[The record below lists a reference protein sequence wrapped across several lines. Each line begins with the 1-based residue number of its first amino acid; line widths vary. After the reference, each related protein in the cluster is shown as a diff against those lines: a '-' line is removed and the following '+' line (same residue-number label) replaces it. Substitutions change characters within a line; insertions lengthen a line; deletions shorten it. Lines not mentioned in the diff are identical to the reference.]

1 MNRSLVALALGLALA
16 SAAQAEVKFSPEDG
30 LVLRFKEIDTRIHL
44 GGRLHLDY
52 AFFDDDFT
60 PIDDDFDVR
69 RGRPMIEVEIGDDWK
84 AKFEYEF
91 GVKSNGLR
99 AAWVQ
104 WDGIDSLKLRA
115 GNQTVP
121 FGLEEQMSS
130 NNLVFNERSL
140 ASGLAPSYGTGLV
153 VAGNG
158 RLVGRSRFTLAGSVY
173 AAPFG
178 DDGYDRHDSDH
189 LGIAGRATFA
199 PVARKRQV
207 LQIGA
212 SVDWRDIR
220 GDGSWSV
227 ARRPESQLAPVL
239 IGSGLADV
247 ANTLGFGV
255 EAAAMFGPVL
265 FQAEYL
271 RMGVDRS
278 SGSPLADADFDG
290 AYAQLSWVVT
300 GERHR
305 YSRSLATFGGV
316 RPRSDWGALELGVRW
331 SMLDAND
338 SGVVGGEA
346 DDITVGVSWWIRENA
361 RLMFNYVRVDG
372 ETENPALPGTLVSDD
387 PQIFAL
393 RFIYHL

>member
-1 MNRSLVALALGLALA
+1 MRRSLAAVALCLATA
-16 SAAQAEVKFSPEDG
+16 SAANADVKFSAEDG
-30 LVLRFKEIDTRIHL
+30 LVFRFREIDTRIHV

-52 AFFDDDFT
+52 AFFDDDLN

-69 RGRPMIEVEIGDDWK
+69 RGRPLIEAEFGDDWK
-84 AKFEYEF
+84 AKFEYELAVEDH
-91 GVKSNGLR
+91 GIR

-104 WDGIDSLKLRA
+104 WDGIDHLKVRL
-115 GNQTVP
+115 GNQTLP

-140 ASGLAPSYGTGLV
+140 ASALGPNYGTGV
-153 VAGNG
+153 VLATNG
-158 RLVGRSRFTLAGSVY
+158 RAFGRSRFTAAGGVY
-173 AAPFG
+173 FEPFG
-178 DDGYDRHDSDH
+178 DDGYDRHRSDH

-199 PVARKRQV
+199 PIARKRQV

-212 SVDWRDIR
+212 SVDWRDVK
-220 GDGSWSV
+220 GGNDWSV
-227 ARRPESQLAPVL
+227 SRRPESQLAPSL
-239 IGSGLADV
+239 IGT
-247 ANTLGFGV
+247 TLGSVSSVTTFGIDG
-255 EAAAMFGPVL
+255 AAMFGPVL

-271 RMGVDRS
+271 KSGIDRQS
-278 SGSPLADADFDG
+278 SSILPDADFDG

-305 YSRSLATFGGV
+305 YSKSLATFGGV
-316 RPRSDWGALELGVRW
+316 KPRSDWGAVEVGLRW
-331 SMLDAND
+331 STLDLTDA
-338 SGVVGGEA
+338 GVLGGEA

-361 RLMFNYVRVDG
+361 RLMFNYVRVDAK
-372 ETENPALPGTLVSDD
+372 ESGTLLSDE